1 MIKMNPSNQK
11 NLTAKM
17 LKNMLKTADDDD
29 VVLIAD
35 YRTMENLEL
44 KAKPVSCV
52 IIKNDSI
59 ILQG

>member
-1 MIKMNPSNQK
+1 MNPSNQK